1 MLYKIGDIMKL
12 KDYINIILII
22 LVINSG
28 FMVLNYKINEKLIN
42 NYMKNIPIIDIY
54 KIINEVNKNLTDDVK
69 NGKISPEK
77 ALEKNNEIL
86 NKLEKNLKNSNKPIM
101 IKQCFI
107 NGGNDIT
114 EDAKKLL
121 ENE

>member
-1 MLYKIGDIMKL
+1 
-12 KDYINIILII
+12 
-22 LVINSG
+22 
-28 FMVLNYKINEKLIN
+28 
-42 NYMKNIPIIDIY
+42 MKNIPIIDIY